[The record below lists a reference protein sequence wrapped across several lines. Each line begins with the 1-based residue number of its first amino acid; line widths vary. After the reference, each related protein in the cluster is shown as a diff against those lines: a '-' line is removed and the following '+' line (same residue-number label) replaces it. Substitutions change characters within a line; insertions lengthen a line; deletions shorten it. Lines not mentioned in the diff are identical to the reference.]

1 MRSLLIDNYDSFT
14 YNLYQYL
21 AAANGRPPQ
30 VVRNDELTWPEIEAL
45 EFDNIV
51 ISPGPG
57 RPQRRADLGVV
68 GDVLLRAKV
77 PVLGV
82 CLGHQA
88 IAHFCGAKVD
98 LAVRPMHGRLDRVSH
113 TELDLFR
120 GIPNPFEAVR
130 YHSLAVTELPTELQ
144 ALAWTTDGT
153 LMGLRHIAKPWWG
166 VQFHPESI
174 STEYGARLLRNFREL
189 TEEWQAG
196 RRHRDAIKG
205 PLGWPSTPQ
214 ASPRLLVHAQC
225 LDHFPSP
232 SATFTQLFA
241 DSEAAFWLDSSLGD
255 AQRARFSYMGDS
267 SGPLGQLVTYRSRSR
282 SIEIR
287 QGPDLQTRSQSIFD
301 FLAEQLRQKPQ
312 TGPPLPFDF
321 TGGYVGYFGYEL
333 KGELE
338 GEYANEASTPDA
350 MWIKADRLIAF
361 DHAEQQTWIVCIDQP
376 ALSEENRAWMEH
388 IARQLGSPMP
398 EAQQSASAEGP
409 SREAMQWQIPLADY
423 RERIVECQR
432 EILQGETYEVCLT
445 NQLVGAGHIDS
456 LGVYLALRAR
466 NPAPYAAYF
475 KTPELAVL
483 CASPE
488 LFLKVTPEG
497 LVDSKPIKGT
507 APRGATIAEDTEIAS
522 YLKNDEKSR
531 SENLMIV
538 DLLRNDLNRVCEVG
552 SVYVPTLFEVE
563 TYATVHQLV
572 STIRGNLRG
581 GLSAIDCVRMA
592 FPGGSMTGAPK
603 VRTMKILDRLEPS
616 ARGIYS
622 GSIGYLSFN
631 GAATLNIVIR
641 TIVHA
646 GGQVSIGSG
655 GAILAMSDADEEV
668 NEIVLKARAQLA
680 ALRADADD
688 A

>member
-30 VVRNDELTWPEIEAL
+30 VVRNDELAWPEIEAL

-68 GDVLLRAKV
+68 GDVLLRTKV

-98 LAVRPMHGRLDRVSH
+98 LAVRPMHGRLDSVSH

-120 GIPNPFEAVR
+120 GIPNPFNAVR
-130 YHSLAVTELPTELQ
+130 YHSLAVTDLPPELQ

-189 TEEWQAG
+189 TEEWQDG

-205 PLGWPSTPQ
+205 PPGWPSTQ
-214 ASPRLLVHAQC
+214 QTSSRMRVHAQC
-225 LDHFPSP
+225 LDRFPSP
-232 SATFTQLFA
+232 SAAFTQLFA
-241 DSEAAFWLDSSLGD
+241 DSEAAFWLDSSLAD

-267 SGPLGQLVTYRSRSR
+267 SGPQGQLVTYRSRSR
-282 SIEIR
+282 RIEIR
-287 QGPDLQTRSQSIFD
+287 QGPNIQTRTQSIFD
-301 FLAEQLRQKPQ
+301 FLAEQLGQKLQ

-338 GEYANEASTPDA
+338 GEYANDSSTPDA
-350 MWIKADRLIAF
+350 MWIKADRFVAF
-361 DHAEQQTWIVCIDQP
+361 DHAEQQTWIVCIDQT
-376 ALSEENRAWMEH
+376 ALSEENRAWMQH
-388 IARQLGSPMP
+388 IARQLAAPMP
-398 EAQQSASAEGP
+398 EAQQFASVDGP
-409 SREAMQWQIPLADY
+409 SREAMQWQIPLSDY
-423 RERIVECQR
+423 RERIIECQR

-445 NQLVGAGHIDS
+445 NQLAGAGPIDS
-456 LGVYLALRAR
+456 LGVYRALRAR

-488 LFLKVTPEG
+488 LFLKITPEG

-507 APRGATIAEDTEIAS
+507 APRGATVAEDTAIAS
-522 YLKNDEKSR
+522 YLVNDEKSR

-622 GSIGYLSFN
+622 GSIGYLSLN

-655 GAILAMSDADEEV
+655 GAILAMSDPDEEV